1 MASLVVLVEVVV
13 LKITMRVVLELL
25 VKDLLEEMVHHQ
37 LLVAEVEQVLQD
49 KMHLALNQVLEAL
62 A

>member
-1 MASLVVLVEVVV
+1 MVFLVVLVAVEVV
-13 LKITMRVVLELL
+13 KITMLVVQVLL
-25 VKDLLEEMVHHQ
+25 VKDLLEEMVYHQ
-37 LLVAEVEQVLQD
+37 LLVAVVEQVLQD